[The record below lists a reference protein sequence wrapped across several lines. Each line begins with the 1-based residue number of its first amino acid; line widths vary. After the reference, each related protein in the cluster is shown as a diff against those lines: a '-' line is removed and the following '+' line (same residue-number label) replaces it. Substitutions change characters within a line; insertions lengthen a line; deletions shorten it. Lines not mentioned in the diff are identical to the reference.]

1 MCIWRINKLSV
12 MTELHLKFFMS
23 SLYQNL
29 HPFFLHVTLPY
40 HQVLWL
46 ETIFQPSDAGLDFVM
61 YFNW

>member
-1 MCIWRINKLSV
+1 